1 MNLKEYFSTFPELK
15 ILYNRV
21 KAEYE
26 QKKPIHHNWT
36 HVLRDTG
43 KVIHLGEIE
52 QARMKIV
59 IAGILLHDIG
69 RLHPEAEGKQ
79 HFEIGAEVA
88 PRYLKD
94 AGFTEEEITAVIQCV
109 LSNGP
114 RGTVPPRTLEAQI
127 CYDVDFS
134 CTAGYVGVGRAFHH
148 FMAEENMNFWQDHSL
163 RFLEMAFC
171 ADRRERLEHPDGYGK
186 RTGGCG
192 DTVEM
197 FLSLLQG
204 RIQSICFMTDGCSNT
219 NACANTVAR
228 MAETRTLDEAWEIT
242 PEQVISYLETLP
254 LEKTHCAELAVGA
267 LYLALADA
275 RRHPFK

>member
-1 MNLKEYFSTFPELK
+1 MTIYNFFIKFLHNPGFFRIDRYKRTPELCSIVESHIGGTCMNLKEYFSTFPELK

-148 FMAEENMNFWQDHSL
+148 FMAEENMNVKDIAEISKERIIPPREIVTGAGKKWYEEKLNQAQAFWNQ
-163 RFLEMAFC
+163 
-171 ADRRERLEHPDGYGK
+171 Y
-186 RTGGCG
+186 
-192 DTVEM
+192 
-197 FLSLLQG
+197 
-204 RIQSICFMTDGCSNT
+204 
-219 NACANTVAR
+219 
-228 MAETRTLDEAWEIT
+228 DEEVHK
-242 PEQVISYLETLP
+242 EE
-254 LEKTHCAELAVGA
+254 ELIKKIIPW
-267 LYLALADA
+267 YESD
-275 RRHPFK
+275 